1 MGSWFFI
8 FWREQSTNHKNTVYL
23 LRMGSRVGFRRKVS
37 NTNLISYVAIQGYI
51 SALQI
56 TYVSSSRLPDPPFDF
71 IDEIEHMAGKQNLLA
86 SKQNLPYWTG
96 SISRLRGCAAAEFA
110 QSEGRNNF
118 STHTHILFKQ
128 SYSFSNRKRNSFEC
142 VHSEK
147 VSSVVMI

>member
-1 MGSWFFI
+1 MCL
-8 FWREQSTNHKNTVYL
+8 HL
-23 LRMGSRVGFRRKVS
+23 AFR
-37 NTNLISYVAIQGYI
+37 TL
-51 SALQI
+51 
-56 TYVSSSRLPDPPFDF
+56 PFDF

-142 VHSEK
+142 VHEIW
-147 VSSVVMI
+147 SSWEVLITITHELSHFMFIKFICLMIRSGATFSCGGNDVQMKRS